1 MNLASFL
8 IFNLIV
14 FTLFLFLPNII
25 FGGTVNELIFNESF
39 LIMLFPIIVFS
50 SFLTKVRHAHIYL
63 GMVSRVLLSWLVGV
77 AFSISNLFF
86 LNILDDS
93 IKGLQMI
100 ILISSYFVIY
110 LFFISIIFY
119 SFRNKR
125 SYDNLSGLQKNIL
138 ILGKD
143 KTSEKIYRKLS
154 LQKQLVVK
162 KYDDYIDST
171 KAISFIEENNIDTV
185 FISFSKTEL
194 KYLTNLT
201 DLYLQTSSNIIWL
214 PPEFLRNSL
223 DIEYS
228 NFMGFSGIHMNATPL
243 HFKEALFFKRL
254 MDIVVSLLGI
264 LITLPVM
271 MVIAIV
277 IKLSSAGP
285 ILFKQRRNG
294 LNGREFKILKF
305 RSMHMH
311 ESNKVVQATKNDSR
325 VTRIGKFI
333 RKTSIDELPQLFN
346 VLWGD
351 MSLIGPRPHAKEH
364 NEYYGS
370 QIHSYISRHRIKPG
384 ITGLAQINGYRGETE
399 TIDKMKKR
407 VAYDLKYIR
416 NWSLF
421 LDFKILILTIPALLM
436 HKGQ

>member
-1 MNLASFL
+1 MNFTGFL
-8 IFNLIV
+8 VFNLVV
-14 FTLFLFLPNII
+14 FTLFLFLPNLI
-25 FGGTVNELIFNESF
+25 FGSKVNELIFNESF

-63 GMVSRVLLSWLVGV
+63 GMVSRVLLSWLIGV

-93 IKGLQMI
+93 LKGFEMI
-100 ILISSYFVIY
+100 LLISSYFVIY

-119 SFRNKR
+119 SSRNKR

-154 LQKQLVVK
+154 LQKQLVIT
-162 KYDDYIDST
+162 KYEDYIDI
-171 KAISFIEENNIDTV
+171 AQVISFIEENDIDTV
-185 FISFSKTEL
+185 FVSFSEIEL
-194 KYLTNLT
+194 KYLSNLT

-228 NFMGFSGIHMNATPL
+228 NFLGFSGIHMNATPL
-243 HFKEALFFKRL
+243 HNKESLFFKRL
-254 MDIVVSLLGI
+254 MDIVVSLFGI
-264 LITLPVM
+264 LITMPLM
-271 MVIAIV
+271 MIIATI

-305 RSMHMH
+305 RSMYMH
-311 ESNKVVQATKNDSR
+311 KSNKVVQATKNDLR
-325 VTRIGKFI
+325 VTSIGKFI

-364 NEYYGS
+364 NKYYGS
-370 QIHSYISRHRIKPG
+370 QIYSYISRHRIKPG

-407 VAYDLKYIR
+407 IAYDLKYIR

-421 LDFKILILTIPALLM
+421 LDFKILILTIPALLT
-436 HKGQ
+436 HRGQ